1 LVHQTA
7 APIEDRCFS
16 IGEVCAEIGAQFRE
30 VAAAAA
36 TRHRNAV
43 IAD

>member
-7 APIEDRCFS
+7 APNS